1 MIYTI
6 RFYGPDGAF
15 MSNTNIHCKD
25 DAEARQIFDKIKRE
39 YTIDLWQGQRMIARA
54 TAECQPEAQLLP
66 LRPTYIRS

>member
-25 DAEARQIFDKIKRE
+25 DAEARHIFEKIKRE

-54 TAECQPEAQLLP
+54 DAERQADGQPS
-66 LRPTYIRS
+66 RTNYVRS